1 MPNIKVVDLN
11 KDPMWANK
19 FEHYRATEI
28 PKTNIRAENYNQKR
42 FPINKQIATFCI
54 YDADTDDIIAFNSV
68 FKPVHWPETVA
79 RIFNRSYYDP
89 AYRRSSLRK
98 SHEPGWGQKYSYDLM
113 IQACKDNGIKVAT
126 VTRENTG
133 KINSIN
139 SMHKSLLHADTNW
152 KLLDDYYLGYDA
164 PKNQSC
170 WHRMAYLEL
179 EPCDDISKIPSIST
193 QEYKKRFFHANT

>member
-1 MPNIKVVDLN
+1 
-11 KDPMWANK
+11 MWANK

-28 PKTNIRAENYNQKR
+28 PKTNIRAENYNEKR

-89 AYRRSSLRK
+89 AYRQRSLRK

-113 IQACKDNGIKVAT
+113 IQACKENGIKVAT

-170 WHRMAYLEL
+170 WYHCPKIFFLASQIILCPRLDVNLGPLCHRKGRKW
-179 EPCDDISKIPSIST
+179 PRKN
-193 QEYKKRFFHANT
+193 KKNDL